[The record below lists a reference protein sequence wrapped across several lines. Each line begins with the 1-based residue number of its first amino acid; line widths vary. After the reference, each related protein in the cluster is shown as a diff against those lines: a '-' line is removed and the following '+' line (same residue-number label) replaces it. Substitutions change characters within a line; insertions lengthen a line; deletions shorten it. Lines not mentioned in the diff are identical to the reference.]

1 MDYRVRGFTRDIS
14 GNKIFLD
21 DKLTSIQN
29 YIDPKTLRDY
39 DAVDMNVYQHNLF
52 HTKMMVKD
60 VVLQDYLFNSDVYE
74 LAPKKRLEITNNIR
88 REMIEIFS
96 GVNVYSG

>member
-1 MDYRVRGFTRDIS
+1 
-14 GNKIFLD
+14 
-21 DKLTSIQN
+21 
-29 YIDPKTLRDY
+29 
-39 DAVDMNVYQHNLF
+39 
-52 HTKMMVKD
+52 MMVKD